1 MESDEKGVMRRVQK
15 LLTSVLHLKIVDVE
29 QLDTSFVVDLYFGPN
44 SMPLTVG
51 SRVVATTDKLA
62 TPEGQCPYWVTQ
74 SLSERN
80 RSILDHGSHTVA
92 RYEIV
97 KAVPCPICSRRG
109 SMGCTANHGFANV
122 VLIGHDRP
130 ARGVAFNGNP
140 EFLGALRRLLPD
152 ATLKPL
158 SSVSEALEGWYLL
171 CQSEE
176 EYFQALS
183 FTVQHAGG

>member
-1 MESDEKGVMRRVQK
+1 METDEQHVMRRVQK
-15 LLTSVLHLKIVDVE
+15 LLTSVLHLKIIDVE
-29 QLDTSFVVDLYFGPN
+29 RLETSFVVDLYFGPN

-51 SRVVATTDKLA
+51 SRVVATTDKLS
-62 TPEGQCPYWVTQ
+62 TPQGQCPYWVTQ
-74 SLSERN
+74 SLSQRD

-97 KAVPCPICSRRG
+97 KAVACPICGRRG

-122 VLIGHDRP
+122 VLIDHNRA

-140 EFLGALRRLLPD
+140 EFVEALRRLLPR
-152 ATLKPL
+152 ARLKPL
-158 SSVSEALEGWYLL
+158 SSVSDALEGWYLL

-176 EYFQALS
+176 DYFQALS